1 MLGPPFG
8 AEAAD
13 THARDGSPPAPSVR
27 RLDDGRFEVRYTPM
41 VSLPLLLQ
49 LAVRRGAGPDE
60 PIGASPFAVDVAPGE
75 VCAERCDVRG
85 DGLIGAELRRPATFV
100 VVARDAYGNQ
110 LRGGGDR
117 VHLSFRGRCNPTAH
131 VHDRG
136 DGSYGVAWASGI
148 TGDCVLS
155 LTIGGAPVR
164 GSPFAIAVGPNRL
177 VVNSW

>member
-1 MLGPPFG
+1 MLGPIVRRG
-8 AEAAD
+8 GGR
-13 THARDGSPPAPSVR
+13 HARDGLAAAPSVR

-85 DGLIGAELRRPATFV
+85 DGPIGAELRRPATFV

-117 VHLSFRGRCNPTAH
+117 VHLSFRGRCNHRPRPRPRRRL
-131 VHDRG
+131 VWCCV
-136 DGSYGVAWASGI
+136 GVGI

-155 LTIGGAPVR
+155 LTIGGAR
-164 GSPFAIAVGPNRL
+164 SAARRL
-177 VVNSW
+177 RSQWGRIGW